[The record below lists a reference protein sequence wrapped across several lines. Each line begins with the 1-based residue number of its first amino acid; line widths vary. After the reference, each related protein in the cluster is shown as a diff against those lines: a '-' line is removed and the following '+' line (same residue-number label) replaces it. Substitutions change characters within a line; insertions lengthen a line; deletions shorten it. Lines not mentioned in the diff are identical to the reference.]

1 MGWGRGRTD
10 PPTAASPIAIC
21 NDRYTSIRDIQSV
34 ATNVRFGE
42 GFRTPAI
49 CRTVVG
55 VLGPAFE
62 SLPRRKP
69 RVGRDA
75 VWSGAAYGDFR
86 SRTGRVCRRGGWR
99 RAILAAGP
107 TTAGVFGREYARAW
121 RGRGGRRRTGD
132 LVRTSAC

>member
-34 ATNVRFGE
+34 ATNVRYGE
-42 GFRTPAI
+42 GFRTPAL

-86 SRTGRVCRRGGWR
+86 IGTARVCRGLVARKSWR
-99 RAILAAGP
+99 RD
-107 TTAGVFGREYARAW
+107 
-121 RGRGGRRRTGD
+121 RRRQAC
-132 LVRTSAC
+132 LVASMRGPGAGAAVGGGLATS